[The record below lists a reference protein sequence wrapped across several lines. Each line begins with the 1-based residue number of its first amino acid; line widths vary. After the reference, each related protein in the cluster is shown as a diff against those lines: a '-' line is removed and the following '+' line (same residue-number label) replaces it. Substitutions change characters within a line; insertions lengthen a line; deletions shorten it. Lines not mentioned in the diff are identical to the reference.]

1 MLCLSSCDWPSFRT
15 RITTFCCSLSQVLA
29 AAEAAQEDKFETLAL
44 PPRVLHGEGG
54 VVMPTPLS
62 EGDAPF
68 ASELYWAAFV
78 VVGDGSVSF

>member
-1 MLCLSSCDWPSFRT
+1 M
-15 RITTFCCSLSQVLA
+15 LA

-54 VVMPTPLS
+54 VMPAPPS
-62 EGDAPF
+62 EGHTPF

-78 VVGDGSVSF
+78 VVGDGSVTF